1 MRMLCLPRVTHL
13 LKAVKTKCLPIKI
26 GMLKSVL
33 AGVNGKSL
41 CYSKDDIQI
50 SSLWLSSC
58 ADRKQHCRK
67 TTAALFISVGISTQG
82 HMPNK
87 WNYYLWQKVIS
98 GSLYTHVCLNVHF
111 LMNWLMIGIEALPV
125 TECTVSENENMTFII
140 ECLVNCTGSPCV
152 PCKACLTGLSTG
164 GRPHTVVISLVLLWV
179 RE

>member
-1 MRMLCLPRVTHL
+1 MSCVGYLILSTLAFTHL
-13 LKAVKTKCLPIKI
+13 EELSPCLRLMEAAPVKPPKISGSECWCLDFYENALSSQSYTSTESCKNK
-26 GMLKSVL
+26 MLANQNWDVEVS

-82 HMPNK
+82 RMPNK

-98 GSLYTHVCLNVHF
+98 GSLYTHVCLKVSWWTDW
-111 LMNWLMIGIEALPV
+111 WLALKP
-125 TECTVSENENMTFII
+125 
-140 ECLVNCTGSPCV
+140 CL
-152 PCKACLTGLSTG
+152 
-164 GRPHTVVISLVLLWV
+164 
-179 RE
+179 